1 MMHFSIKS
9 LESASVMASVETMS
23 SWRDTGLPFST
34 SAIALLFDY
43 LIGMGKDIRRNRDA
57 YLLASLQIDH

>member
-1 MMHFSIKS
+1 

-34 SAIALLFDY
+34 SAIASP
-43 LIGMGKDIRRNRDA
+43 I
-57 YLLASLQIDH
+57 